1 MWMMLSAESMKVVL
15 IGGDNEEELR
25 EEVLEDGRLW
35 RLRKRSR

>member
-1 MWMMLSAESMKVVL
+1 MILRAEFMKVVL
-15 IGGDNEEELR
+15 IGSDDEEELR